1 MAISSDDAYQSAYI
15 HAYQILK
22 EINTPATIYVINDYV
37 GKDNLWDMNVGNII
51 FQHISWEELQ
61 ELADHGRE
69 LESHTHSHGDL
80 RKLEINDMMKE
91 FID

>member
-1 MAISSDDAYQSAYI
+1 MI
-15 HAYQILK
+15 
-22 EINTPATIYVINDYV
+22 TDYV
-37 GKDNLWDMNVGNII
+37 VKDNLWDLNVGNII

-61 ELADHGRE
+61 ELADNGWE
-69 LESHTHSHGDL
+69 IESHTHSHGDL